1 MVVLNMLVSDSHWT
15 GLGSRLRC
23 GMVWFQIADGELLLW
38 SERVA
43 LCLSDYASPECS
55 KPNHKRLQWI
65 VSRRTAQNLHS
76 YRSVPELPTIPEGC
90 WDESER
96 SEPRVPPIHILTV
109 SGAHRKAVSY
119 QKHNWTENKIWK
131 RQNNITFWDVSWKK
145 GPVWTYKHV
154 EG

>member
-1 MVVLNMLVSDSHWT
+1 MSSNSIILNILMSVSWAEGVLAKLN
-15 GLGSRLRC
+15 C
-23 GMVWFQIADGELLLW
+23 CIAWFQIADGELLLW

-55 KPNHKRLQWI
+55 KPNHRKLQWI

-96 SEPRVPPIHILTV
+96 SESQIHLNKLLTPSDIKTCLNKMLTLSNTKTHLNNILTLSDMIQFSANV
-109 SGAHRKAVSY
+109 DP
-119 QKHNWTENKIWK
+119 EI
-131 RQNNITFWDVSWKK
+131 
-145 GPVWTYKHV
+145 
-154 EG
+154 